1 MAGEGTL
8 LPQHLATRSCGL
20 GRQIR
25 VDTDRLQAWI
35 EGEGR
40 TRPGGWRRD
49 PEASNV

>member
-25 VDTDRLQAWI
+25 VDPDGLQDWI
-35 EGEGR
+35 DGGGR
-40 TRPGGWRRD
+40 TLPGGWRRD